1 MYFQFYER
9 YGKTDMKKIVCAGA
23 GHGGLSAA
31 LLLAREGY
39 DVTVLEAKSRKEL
52 GYDWHDCVWL
62 PAFEDI
68 GLVPDNP
75 DFVYPFFHYT
85 YHNPAE
91 TMAFS
96 VTKGSLDRLR
106 MVDRRYILNLL
117 IDECKK
123 TGVKFEFGKN
133 ITGAIIEGSKVAGV
147 HTARKE
153 YRADLVIDAAG
164 IDSPVR
170 KSLPPVS
177 GVQKEISPDKIIWAY
192 RAYYEN
198 RLNKPAPDYQNI
210 YFFHCGK
217 PGMDWL
223 ITEKDFVDVLVGSFS
238 PLTKEDI
245 DRAVADFQRIYSH
258 MSDRILKGGTV
269 QKIPIGKAIPKFVWN
284 GYAAVGDSASMTEPM
299 SGSGISRSL
308 SAGKILAETVIN
320 IGKNELTQK
329 NLWHY
334 EYDYLKKHGES
345 AYSDSILRE
354 FLATLKPEDLDY
366 FFEHKIMTEKEI
378 GGGKIR
384 FSSPAE
390 FLQKVTAFVPK
401 AGLLPRMAGAVL
413 KLRKAESVKS
423 ALPKEFSQNAYSCW
437 LKLYSQL

>member
-1 MYFQFYER
+1 
-9 YGKTDMKKIVCAGA
+9 MKKIICAGA
-23 GHGGLSAA
+23 GHGGLAAA

-39 DVTVLEAKSRKEL
+39 DVTVIETKSRKEL
-52 GYDWHDCVWL
+52 GYDWHDCVWI
-62 PAFEDI
+62 PAFEKL
-68 GLVPDNP
+68 GLKLDDPES
-75 DFVYPFFHYT
+75 VYPFFHYT

-91 TMAFS
+91 TVAFS
-96 VTKGSLDRLR
+96 VTKGSLDKLC
-106 MVDRRYILNLL
+106 MADRRYILDML
-117 IDECKK
+117 IGECKK
-123 TGVKFEFGKN
+123 AGVKFEFGKR
-133 ITGAIIEGSKVAGV
+133 ITGAIVEGHKVAGV
-147 HTARKE
+147 HTMKKE

-170 KSLPPVS
+170 KSLPPVA
-177 GVQKEISPDKIIWAY
+177 GIQKEIDPDKIIWTY

-198 RLNKPAPDYQNI
+198 RLNKPAPEFQNI

-223 ITEKDFVDVLVGSFS
+223 ITEKGFIDVLVGSFS

-258 MSDRILKGGTV
+258 MSDRILRGGTV

-308 SAGKILAETVIN
+308 SAGIILAETVIN
-320 IGKNELTQK
+320 IGDNEFTQK
-329 NLWHY
+329 NLWHF
-334 EYDYLKKHGES
+334 EYDYLKNEGES

-354 FLATLKPEDLDY
+354 FLATLTPEDIDY

-378 GGGKIR
+378 GGGKVD
-384 FSSPAE
+384 FSSPTE

-413 KLRKAESVKS
+413 KLRKAENVKS

-437 LKLYSQL
+437 LKLYNQI